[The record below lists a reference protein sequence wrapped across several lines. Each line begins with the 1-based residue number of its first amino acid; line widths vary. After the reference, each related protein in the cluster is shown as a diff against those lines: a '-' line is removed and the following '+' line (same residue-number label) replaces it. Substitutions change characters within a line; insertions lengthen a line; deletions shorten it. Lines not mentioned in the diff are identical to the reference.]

1 MDSVKL
7 NNGVSM
13 PMLGLGTF
21 KSTDSSEC
29 IDSVTSALDLG
40 YRMIDTARMYKNE
53 EFVGEA
59 VASSG
64 IDRHDIFLT
73 TKVWCDEFDD
83 ARKAVDDSL
92 TKLRTDYIDLVLLHW
107 PYGNVYAAWREL
119 EKMYREGL
127 IRAIGVSNFNTD
139 RLIDLVRYNEVVP
152 AVNQIETN
160 LTAQRHEEHEW
171 MVRLGIQHEGY
182 MPFSQGRMN
191 EVFDEPS
198 LVAIA
203 EKHGKSVRQVA
214 LRYQVQCGV
223 IVIPKSVHRERIQAN
238 ADIFD
243 FELSLEE
250 MAAIRALDRR
260 TPITGIPEDPERVMK
275 ITGFQLP

>member
-1 MDSVKL
+1 
-7 NNGVSM
+7 
-13 PMLGLGTF
+13 
-21 KSTDSSEC
+21 
-29 IDSVTSALDLG
+29 
-40 YRMIDTARMYKNE
+40 
-53 EFVGEA
+53 
-59 VASSG
+59 
-64 IDRHDIFLT
+64 
-73 TKVWCDEFDD
+73 
-83 ARKAVDDSL
+83 
-92 TKLRTDYIDLVLLHW
+92 
-107 PYGNVYAAWREL
+107 
-119 EKMYREGL
+119 
-127 IRAIGVSNFNTD
+127 
-139 RLIDLVRYNEVVP
+139 
-152 AVNQIETN
+152 
-160 LTAQRHEEHEW
+160 

>member
-1 MDSVKL
+1 
-7 NNGVSM
+7 M

-29 IDSVTSALDLG
+29 IDSVTSALELG

-73 TKVWCDEFDD
+73 TKVWFDEFDD

-92 TKLRTDYIDLVLLHW
+92 IKLRTDYIDLVLLHW

-160 LTAQRHEEHEW
+160 LTAQRLEEHEW

-260 TPITGIPEDPERVMK
+260 TPITGIPENPERVMR

>member
-1 MDSVKL
+1 
-7 NNGVSM
+7 
-13 PMLGLGTF
+13 
-21 KSTDSSEC
+21 
-29 IDSVTSALDLG
+29 
-40 YRMIDTARMYKNE
+40 
-53 EFVGEA
+53 
-59 VASSG
+59 
-64 IDRHDIFLT
+64 
-73 TKVWCDEFDD
+73 
-83 ARKAVDDSL
+83 
-92 TKLRTDYIDLVLLHW
+92 
-107 PYGNVYAAWREL
+107 
-119 EKMYREGL
+119 
-127 IRAIGVSNFNTD
+127 
-139 RLIDLVRYNEVVP
+139 
-152 AVNQIETN
+152 
-160 LTAQRHEEHEW
+160 
-171 MVRLGIQHEGY
+171 

-203 EKHGKSVRQVA
+203 EKHGKSVRQVV

-260 TPITGIPEDPERVMK
+260 TPITGIPENPERVMR

>member
-1 MDSVKL
+1 
-7 NNGVSM
+7 
-13 PMLGLGTF
+13 
-21 KSTDSSEC
+21 
-29 IDSVTSALDLG
+29 
-40 YRMIDTARMYKNE
+40 MIDTARMYKNE

-83 ARKAVDDSL
+83 ARKAVEDSL

-160 LTAQRHEEHEW
+160 LTAQRLEEHEW
-171 MVRLGIQHEGY
+171 MGRLGIQHEGY

-191 EVFDEPS
+191 EVFDDPS

>member
-29 IDSVTSALDLG
+29 IDSVTSALELG

-92 TKLRTDYIDLVLLHW
+92 TKLRTDYIDLV
-107 PYGNVYAAWREL
+107 
-119 EKMYREGL
+119 
-127 IRAIGVSNFNTD
+127 
-139 RLIDLVRYNEVVP
+139 RYNEVVP

-160 LTAQRHEEHEW
+160 LTAQRLEEHEW

-260 TPITGIPEDPERVMK
+260 TPITGIPENPERVMR

>member
-29 IDSVTSALDLG
+29 IDSVTSALELG

-83 ARKAVDDSL
+83 ARKAVEDSL

-182 MPFSQGRMN
+182 MPFSQGCMN